1 MYGWTGNI
9 LRINLTNRTHKVE
22 HFDEDF
28 ARKWVGGRGFA
39 LKILWDELKPGI
51 DPLGPENKL
60 IVTVGPIAGIPA
72 PNTGKTV
79 VAAKSPLTGGYG
91 DGNLGTRV
99 TEQMR
104 KAGYDIII
112 IEGKSERPVY
122 LYIED
127 DKIEY
132 LSAEEI
138 WGKGTYDTQN
148 WLYKKYGKGAG
159 VLSIGQG
166 GENLNLYAM
175 IRSLEGRAGG
185 RPGIGAVMGSK
196 KLKAI
201 VIKGSKPIPVADP
214 EGMKKLGLEDLRKVG
229 EIDKKT
235 GWSIQGTTGVLAWCN
250 EVAALPV
257 RNMRKTHHPEAWKID
272 GERLNNAR
280 VATYGCPNCTMRC
293 GITILD
299 HEGRESE
306 LDYENI
312 GLLGSNLEIFELDQV
327 ASLNYLCDDY
337 GLDTIS
343 AGATLAFYAD
353 AIDHGALKGD
363 FKFGDA
369 EMAKKLLGMAAT
381 RQGEVG
387 NLLADGTLRMA
398 KKIGHGSEAYAMQV
412 KGLEISAYNCKF
424 IPGMALAFGTSPIG
438 AHHKESW
445 VITYELK
452 QSQRDSY
459 GPEKAA
465 KVIEL
470 QRIRGGL
477 FEFIVSCR
485 FPWIELGWPIENYA
499 IYFNKVTGLNWT
511 LDDFWKVAD
520 RIYALMKFFWARE
533 FPDWNRTKD
542 YPPMVWFDPSNADPD
557 GPIAG
562 KVLELDKYNQ
572 LLDYYYQQRGW
583 DKRGIPTRKTAEALD
598 LKKEAAEVEK
608 FTKLE

>member
-9 LRINLTNRTHKVE
+9 LRINLTSRTHKVE
-22 HFDEDF
+22 HFDEEF

-112 IEGKSERPVY
+112 VEGKSAQPVY

-132 LSAEEI
+132 LPADEI
-138 WGKGTYDTQN
+138 WGQGTYDTHD
-148 WLYKKYGKGAG
+148 WLYRKYGKGAG

-166 GENLNLYAM
+166 GENLNLYSM
-175 IRSLEGRAGG
+175 VRSLEGRAGG

-214 EGMKKLGLEDLRKVG
+214 EGMRKLGLDDLRKVG

-257 RNMRKTHHPEAWKID
+257 HNMRKTHHPDAWKID

-299 HEGRESE
+299 HEGHESE

-312 GLLGSNLEIFELDQV
+312 GMLGSNLDIFELDQV

-343 AGATLAFYAD
+343 AGAVLAFYAD
-353 AIDHGALKGD
+353 AIENGAIKGD

-369 EMAKKLLGMAAT
+369 EMAKKLLGLAA
-381 RQGEVG
+381 RREGEVG
-387 NLLADGTLRMA
+387 NLLADGSLRMA
-398 KKIGHGSEAYAMQV
+398 RKIGHNSEAYAMQV

-445 VITYELK
+445 VITFELK
-452 QSQRDSY
+452 QTQRDSY

-477 FEFIVSCR
+477 FEFIVACR
-485 FPWIELGWPIENYA
+485 FPWIELGWELDHYVD
-499 IYFNKVTGLNWT
+499 YFNKTTGLNWT
-511 LDDFWKVAD
+511 LNDFWKVAD
-520 RIYALMKFFWARE
+520 RIYALMKFFWVRE
-533 FPDWNRTKD
+533 FPFWDRTRD
-542 YPPMVWFDPSNADPD
+542 YLSMIWFDPKNADTE

-562 KVLELDKYNQ
+562 KYLELDKYNQ
-572 LLDYYYQQRGW
+572 LLDYYYEQRGW
-583 DKRGIPTRKTAEALD
+583 DRRGIPTRKTAEALD

-608 FTKLE
+608 FTRLE